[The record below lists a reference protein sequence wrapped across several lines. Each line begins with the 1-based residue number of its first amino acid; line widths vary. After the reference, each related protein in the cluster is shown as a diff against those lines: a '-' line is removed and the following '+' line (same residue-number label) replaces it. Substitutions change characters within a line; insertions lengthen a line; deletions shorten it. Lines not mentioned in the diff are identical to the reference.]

1 VDSVVPVAGQSVGPE
16 PPSAPDGTWGGTMAP
31 VLGAPVLPLGRE
43 ALRRGARVLLREPF
57 TRRCWLNRCYAA
69 LSFLLALPCFVFIV
83 LGLILGLGLSFSF
96 AGMLAGVPLLV
107 LSLLAARRLGGVCR
121 GLAGRLLGIRV
132 AAPPPRDRRPGIVGW
147 ARTGLTDPVAWRACA
162 YLVLKLP
169 VALLAVGVA
178 GFLWLYGVPYLT
190 FPLWWAAVHGAA
202 IRIPAWLSWW
212 TANPVFVAQVVRT
225 WPAALALVPVGAAVL
240 LVTPWLTRAVNGWDA
255 ALIARLLGPASL
267 PQRVRELEQARARA
281 VDDSAAR
288 LRRIERDL
296 HDGAQAQMV
305 AVAMKLGL
313 AKVKLGGGAGEP
325 GLAGDTGQLDLE
337 RIRELVNAA
346 HRGAK
351 EAISELRE
359 LAHGIH
365 PAVLDQ
371 GLGAALAT
379 LAAGSAVPV
388 ELNADLSERPS
399 PAIETIAYFCVAE
412 LMANMAKHSGARH
425 VTLEAVHGRE
435 LLLVRVADDGVGGAR
450 IDPGGGL
457 AGLADRV
464 STVDGTIEITSPPGG
479 PTVVTVRLP
488 SHA

>member
-1 VDSVVPVAGQSVGPE
+1 MDGVAPTARQSVGPAE
-16 PPSAPDGTWGGTMAP
+16 APAPGGTWGGTMTP
-31 VLGAPVLPLGRE
+31 VQGPAALSLERE
-43 ALRRGARVLLREPF
+43 TFAGYARRLLREPF
-57 TRRCWLNRCYAA
+57 SRRYLMDRFYAS
-69 LSFLLALPCFVFIV
+69 LSFLLAVPCFVFIV
-83 LGLILGLGLSFSF
+83 LGVILGLGLSFSF

-121 GLAGRLLGIRV
+121 GLAGRLLGIPV
-132 AAPPPRDRRPGIVGW
+132 AAPSPPLRRPGIVGW
-147 ARTGLTDPVAWRACA
+147 ARAGLTDPVAWRACA

-169 VALLAVGVA
+169 VALVGVIVA
-178 GFLWLYGVPYLT
+178 GFLWVYGLPYLT
-190 FPLWWAAVHGAA
+190 FPLWWSAARRAS

-212 TANPVFVAQVVRT
+212 TADPLHVAQKVQPWSAT
-225 WPAALALVPVGAAVL
+225 FALVPVGAFVL
-240 LVTPWLTRAVNGWDA
+240 LVTPRLIRAVNSWDA
-255 ALIARLLGPASL
+255 ALITRLLGPTSL

-313 AKVKLGGGAGEP
+313 AKIKLGGAADEPGPAGGAG
-325 GLAGDTGQLDLE
+325 QVDLE
-337 RIRELVNAA
+337 RVRELVNAA
-346 HRGAK
+346 HRSAK
-351 EAISELRE
+351 EAITELRE

-388 ELNADLSERPS
+388 ELNADLSDRPS

-412 LMANMAKHSGARH
+412 LLANLAKHSGARRA
-425 VTLEAVHGRE
+425 TLEAVHGRG
-435 LLLVRVADDGVGGAR
+435 LLQVRVTDDGAGGAR

-464 STVDGTIEITSPPGG
+464 ATVDGTMEITSPTGG

>member
-1 VDSVVPVAGQSVGPE
+1 MDGVVPVARPDVGPVE
-16 PPSAPDGTWGGTMAP
+16 PSAPDGTWGGTMTPAQGPP
-31 VLGAPVLPLGRE
+31 VLSSDRE
-43 ALRRGARVLLREPF
+43 ALRRGARQVLLAPI
-57 TRRCWLNRCYAA
+57 TRRCLMDRWYAG
-69 LSFLLALPCFVFIV
+69 LSFLLAVPCFLFVV
-83 LGLILGLGLSFSF
+83 VAVILGLGLSFSF

-107 LSLLAARRLGGVCR
+107 LSLLAARRLAGVSR
-121 GLAGRLLGIRV
+121 GLAGRLLGVRV
-132 AAPPPRDRRPGIVGW
+132 AAPPPPARGQGVVGW
-147 ARTGLTDPVAWRACA
+147 ARAGLTDPVAWRACA

-169 VALLAVGVA
+169 VALIAVVVA
-178 GFLWLYGVPYLT
+178 GFLWVYGVPYLT
-190 FPLWWAAVHGAA
+190 FPLWWPAVHGAA
-202 IRIPAWLSWW
+202 IHIPAWLSWW
-212 TANPVFVAQVVRT
+212 TANPVRVAQAVRT
-225 WPAALALVPVGAAVL
+225 WPAALALVPVGAFVL

-267 PQRVRELEQARARA
+267 PQRVRELEQTRARA

-313 AKVKLGGGAGEP
+313 AKIKLGGAADGPAPGA
-325 GLAGDTGQLDLE
+325 DTGPVDLE
-337 RIRELVNAA
+337 RVRDLVNAA
-346 HRGAK
+346 HRSAK

-371 GLGAALAT
+371 GLSAALAT
-379 LAAGSAVPV
+379 LAADSAVPV
-388 ELNADLSERPS
+388 ELNADLSARPS

-412 LMANMAKHSGARH
+412 LLANMAKHSGARH

-435 LLLVRVADDGVGGAR
+435 LLLVRVTDDGAGGAR
-450 IDPGGGL
+450 IAPGGGL

-464 STVDGTIEITSPPGG
+464 STVDGTMEITSPPGG